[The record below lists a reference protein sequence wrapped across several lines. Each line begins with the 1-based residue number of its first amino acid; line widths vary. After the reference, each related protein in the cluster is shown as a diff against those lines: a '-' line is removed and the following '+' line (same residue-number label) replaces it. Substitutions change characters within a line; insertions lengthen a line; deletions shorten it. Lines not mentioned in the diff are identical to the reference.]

1 LLLAEPAI
9 STAGIE
15 GAGKEKPAISTAGTE
30 GAGEAEPAISTAGV
44 EGTGEAKPAIS
55 TAGKS
60 IGRRSQCEPLAE
72 AIMAKVEVG
81 LSAQRMLARR
91 HKSADFREPRS
102 LENFDFSFNPSIKR
116 AQIYELAAAQ
126 FVRQHRD
133 VLLVGPPGVGKSHLV
148 QAIGLEV
155 LKAGFVVLYRSIFD
169 LVRELLTQETMAGEA
184 RLLNKYLKPDLLVI
198 DDMGLKILPAKSGEI
213 LLEIIMRRYENRS
226 TMMTSNRP
234 IEEWGK
240 LLSDVPAAGAI
251 LDRLLHHAEIIPI
264 TGRSYRLQPTK
275 NNRNS

>member
-1 LLLAEPAI
+1 MMTNTLKQHLQHLHLSGLLSSLELRLQEAEANRLPHAQFLELLLQDEI
-9 STAGIE
+9 N
-15 GAGKEKPAISTAGTE
+15 
-30 GAGEAEPAISTAGV
+30 V
-44 EGTGEAKPAIS
+44 
-55 TAGKS
+55 
-60 IGRRSQCEPLAE
+60 RH
-72 AIMAKVEVG
+72 
-81 LSAQRMLARR
+81 QRMLARR
-91 HKSADFREPRS
+91 HKSADFRESRS

-116 AQIYELAAAQ
+116 AQIYELAAGN

-133 VLLVGPPGVGKSHLV
+133 VLLVGPPGVGKSHLI

-264 TGRSYRLQPTK
+264 NGRSYRLQPPVK
-275 NNRNS
+275 QPPSKK

>member
-1 LLLAEPAI
+1 MMTNTLKQHIQNLHLSGLLSSLELRLQEAEANRLPYAQFLELLLQDEI
-9 STAGIE
+9 N
-15 GAGKEKPAISTAGTE
+15 
-30 GAGEAEPAISTAGV
+30 V
-44 EGTGEAKPAIS
+44 
-55 TAGKS
+55 
-60 IGRRSQCEPLAE
+60 RH
-72 AIMAKVEVG
+72 
-81 LSAQRMLARR
+81 QRMLARR
-91 HKSADFREPRS
+91 RKSADFREARS
-102 LENFDFSFNPSIKR
+102 LENFDFGFNPSINR
-116 AQIYELAAAQ
+116 AQIYELAACQ

-169 LVRELLTQETMAGEA
+169 LVRELLTQETLAGEA
-184 RLLNKYLKPDLLVI
+184 RLLNKYLKPDLLII
-198 DDMGLKILPAKSGEI
+198 DDMGLKILPSKSGEI

-264 TGRSYRLQPTK
+264 TGRSYRLQPNAKQPQTK
-275 NNRNS
+275 K

>member
-1 LLLAEPAI
+1 MI
-9 STAGIE
+9 
-15 GAGKEKPAISTAGTE
+15 
-30 GAGEAEPAISTAGV
+30 
-44 EGTGEAKPAIS
+44 
-55 TAGKS
+55 
-60 IGRRSQCEPLAE
+60 
-72 AIMAKVEVG
+72 
-81 LSAQRMLARR
+81 ARR
-91 HKSADFREPRS
+91 RKSADFREPRS
-102 LENFDFSFNPSIKR
+102 LENFDFGFNPSINR
-116 AQIYELAAAQ
+116 AQIYELAACQ

-169 LVRELLTQETMAGEA
+169 LVRELLTQETLAGEA
-184 RLLNKYLKPDLLVI
+184 RLLNKYLKPDLLII
-198 DDMGLKILPAKSGEI
+198 DDMGLKILPSKSGEI

-264 TGRSYRLQPTK
+264 TGRSYRLQSNAKQLQTK
-275 NNRNS
+275 K